1 MPAVVREVVSIG
13 LFVLLISSTLG
24 AVLNLARAEQLPRSE
39 TARRVMEH
47 ERENE
52 PALGYFPEAS
62 LLSEQGR
69 IFRRRGTRLA
79 QLAALTLAIY
89 AVFYFAVGPR

>member
-13 LFVLLISSTLG
+13 LFVLLIGSTLG

-52 PALGYFPEAS
+52 PALGHSSVRFAS
-62 LLSEQGR
+62 PSS
-69 IFRRRGTRLA
+69 A
-79 QLAALTLAIY
+79 SSSPSAAS
-89 AVFYFAVGPR
+89 FAA